1 VAPIGGAVCGR
12 VGDGVAIRSV
22 TVAGTLFEEVVTCSG
37 VRRDHRTDGGGTQST
52 DAADESDAV
61 VLTRVFGYDVV
72 LEREFVEF
80 PWRAGVV
87 RGPVAA
93 VVVYVLVFAL
103 AVVAGGVQGD
113 NIATTLSYMA
123 FVVYGLHNIPAARG
137 RIPEVL
143 EPVATDIVT
152 IPSLRGTVLVG
163 PNHGNPFTHLFDIA
177 TGKTE
182 SIGHINV
189 LPTDPTVPLVVYGA
203 IPLLV
208 FTAVGVEYALRYWDE
223 ATVDSPVEVGRFG
236 AAVGLGY
243 VATLFVGT
251 FLITQ
256 VGLLSVLI
264 LDRYMT
270 VVFGFVYPA
279 LVVSIGAL
287 LVYYQQG
294 MGDSSEQADA
304 EPPRG

>member
-1 VAPIGGAVCGR
+1 
-12 VGDGVAIRSV
+12 VGTSTGV
-22 TVAGTLFEEVVTCSG
+22 T
-37 VRRDHRTDGGGTQST
+37 RDHRTDGGAAQST
-52 DAADESDAV
+52 DATDEGDAV

-72 LEREFVEF
+72 LERDFVEF
-80 PWRAGVV
+80 PWRQGIV

-103 AVVAGGVQGD
+103 AALGGSVRWGD
-113 NIATTLSYMA
+113 IGTTLSYMA

-137 RIPEVL
+137 RIPEIL

-152 IPSLRGTVLVG
+152 VPALRGTVLVG

-243 VATLFVGT
+243 AATLFVGT
-251 FLITQ
+251 LFLTQ
-256 VGLLSVLI
+256 VGLFSRLI

-279 LVVSIGAL
+279 AVVSVGAL

-294 MGDSSEQADA
+294 MGDERATGD
-304 EPPRG
+304 EERGSGGWNG